1 MSKKGVK
8 ISLKEIEVNK
18 ENFRHSP
25 LNSELEAIHYLISED
40 YESYLNLARTM
51 AKDCRTF
58 TILILEKNSKKILMD
73 ANRRVSVL
81 KIFDNPKLIPSDS
94 KFDDLRHL
102 CIARGSLNIK
112 ELNADI
118 YYDSIDEDKE
128 NLMEALD
135 DLHIN
140 DNKTRKDWNALSQ
153 YRASQFIGST
163 IKHPWIRTLEYYG
176 FSDDQIIEMTHK
188 KTDIFNRIMR
198 KSQLRILDNGKI
210 DLPNDTTILSQICKI
225 VKEKA
230 YYLVDKVQT
239 VNTRT
244 PNNIYTAIVDD
255 LIKKYSIGQLSI
267 DTQLSNDMLNKETV
281 KVDKKPQIQSDK
293 PTTVQ
298 INFEL
303 GTQAKNGNTSH
314 KSANPLKRDVE
325 IRNTTISLEQKQE
338 LSMTINSQVNQI
350 AHELSILNLNTFTI
364 SGPII
369 LRSFLQYSFE
379 WYASKEKISFNHNNL
394 LGTINSVMNK
404 MFEMNLISREEKGT
418 LKALLANAEI
428 INLLNEVTHNFQT
441 NALPKT
447 VLIDFYNSVHPL
459 VKNIYK

>member
-1 MSKKGVK
+1 MGKKGIK
-8 ISLKEIEVNK
+8 IPLEEVEVNK

-25 LNSELEAIHYLISED
+25 LNSELEAIQYLISED

-58 TILILEKNSKKILMD
+58 TILILERNNKKILMD

-81 KIFDNPKLIPSDS
+81 KIFNDPTLIPSDS

-102 CIARGSLNIK
+102 CIAKGSLNIK

-140 DNKTRKDWNALSQ
+140 DSKTKKDWNALSQ

-176 FSDDQIIEMTHK
+176 FSDEQIIEMTHK

-198 KSQLRILDNGKI
+198 KSQLNILDNGKI
-210 DLPNDTTILSQICKI
+210 DLPNDTAILSQICKI
-225 VKEKA
+225 VKDKA
-230 YYLVDKVQT
+230 YYLEDKIQT

-244 PNNIYTAIVDD
+244 PKNIYTSIVDD

-267 DTQLSNDMLNKETV
+267 DMSNKQTV
-281 KVDKKPQIQSDK
+281 ESDKKPQIQSDK
-293 PTTVQ
+293 PTTKQ
-298 INFEL
+298 IDFEL
-303 GTQAKNGNTSH
+303 VTESKNDNILN
-314 KSANPLKRDVE
+314 KSANPLKRDVD
-325 IRNTTISLEQKQE
+325 IRNTIISLEQKQE

-369 LRSFLQYSFE
+369 LRSFLQYSFV

-404 MFEMNLISREEKGT
+404 MFEMKLISREEKGT

-441 NALPKT
+441 NSLPKT
-447 VLIDFYNSVHPL
+447 VLIDFYNSIHPL
-459 VKNIYK
+459 IKNIYK